1 MLYLASAG
9 ILRVYHKPRKLVRYL
24 RLKWFP
30 AKKDCM
36 PEANSLIH
44 SKQPAQL
51 AEFPA
56 GVIFF
61 FGSEAVYK
69 SGEFEAARKSLPLAN
84 FMSSRGH

>member
-1 MLYLASAG
+1 
-9 ILRVYHKPRKLVRYL
+9 
-24 RLKWFP
+24 
-30 AKKDCM
+30 M

-61 FGSEAVYK
+61 LVAKPFTKAVNSKPRGSPCLSRILCPREDIK
-69 SGEFEAARKSLPLAN
+69 CRLRRKKSL
-84 FMSSRGH
+84 SHKSRL

>member
-1 MLYLASAG
+1 
-9 ILRVYHKPRKLVRYL
+9 
-24 RLKWFP
+24 
-30 AKKDCM
+30 M